1 MQSYQVN
8 DPGPDYVEA
17 GRGNFLTRECHAY
30 EILKLLKV
38 ASVGQKRIGAYP
50 FFVPKVFQEGFF
62 HAARYHPG

>member
-1 MQSYQVN
+1 
-8 DPGPDYVEA
+8 
-17 GRGNFLTRECHAY
+17 
-30 EILKLLKV
+30 LLKV